1 MTRICR
7 SVAPSVSRSRTS
19 TNLGP
24 LAEALADRL
33 RPHGYVRRGRA
44 YVRRGLEA
52 DVVIGLQAGA
62 FGVPPAPF
70 VTVNLAVHVHAIDR
84 WTGRRSTISAT
95 GENGHWRA
103 RLGTLIGGQDRW
115 WCLDELPAWALDQHL
130 APVFGHPA
138 TELEGD
144 IINNALPAL
153 ARVSEPRELL
163 GDWLA
168 MLPTLDND
176 MVQFAAVI
184 ALERHD
190 ASAEDRLR
198 PSLLAT
204 FPDPRW
210 PALRNRLVDALG
222 PP

>member
-1 MTRICR
+1 M
-7 SVAPSVSRSRTS
+7 SSSRTS
-19 TNLGP
+19 TNLTP

-33 RPHGYVRRGRA
+33 GPQGYARRGRA
-44 YVRRGLEA
+44 YIRRGPET
-52 DVVIGLQAGA
+52 DVVIGLQAGK
-62 FGVPPAPF
+62 FGIPTTSF

-95 GENGHWRA
+95 GESGHWRA

-115 WCLDELPAWALDQHL
+115 WCLEPLPAWALDQHL
-130 APVFGHPA
+130 APVFGYPA

-144 IINNALPAL
+144 IINVALPAL
-153 ARVSEPRELL
+153 ARVSDPLELL

-176 MVQFAAVI
+176 TVQFAAVI
-184 ALERHD
+184 ALERRD
-190 ASAEDRLR
+190 ASALDRLR
-198 PSLLAT
+198 PRLLAT

-210 PALRNRLVDALG
+210 PGLRASLLDALG
-222 PP
+222 SP